1 MVVLKNRAVV
11 VEDGLE
17 ESVCEKMRRRGKEER
32 KREREREIKESCAY
46 KTKNNIA
53 KRSQSFMFQT
63 SKVHTS

>member
-32 KREREREIKESCAY
+32 KRERERERLKSH
-46 KTKNNIA
+46 
-53 KRSQSFMFQT
+53 
-63 SKVHTS
+63 VHTKLKII